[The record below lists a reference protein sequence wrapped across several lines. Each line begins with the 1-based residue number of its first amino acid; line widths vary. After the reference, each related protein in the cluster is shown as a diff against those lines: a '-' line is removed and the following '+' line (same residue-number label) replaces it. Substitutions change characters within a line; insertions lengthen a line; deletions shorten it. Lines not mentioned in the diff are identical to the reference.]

1 MMTKGYSD
9 VKRMGLTELHLH
21 LEGTVDRETIMMLD
35 PSLTASEVGGAWSF
49 TNFAGFLN
57 CFKFVAQRLRG
68 PQDYALVTRRMME
81 ALAKQGVSYAEVT
94 ISAGVVL
101 WRGFDFDA
109 VWKAVRGAQREAFSK
124 WPVEIW
130 WNLDAIRQFG
140 PDHVMDVAKLASKYV
155 GDGAISFGIG
165 GDEVAGPAHL
175 FRDAYRYARDAGLRL
190 TAHAGETA
198 GPDSIRAALEIGAER
213 IGHGIRAIDDPDLMR
228 RLRDEQI
235 PLEVC
240 ITSNVCTGAVA
251 SLDAHP
257 VRRLF
262 DAGVPVTLS
271 TDDPGIFESDLAAER
286 RIAREKFNFTEAELA
301 ATEATAVRYRFSQS

>member
-35 PSLTASEVGGAWSF
+35 PSLTASAVDGAWSF
-49 TNFAGFLN
+49 SDFAGFLN

-81 ALAKQGVSYAEVT
+81 ALAKQGVTYAEVT

-109 VWKAVRGAQREAFSK
+109 VWKGIRQAQHEAFSQ

-140 PDHVMDVAKLASKYV
+140 PDHVMDVARLASKYV

-165 GDEVAGPAHL
+165 GDEVAGPAHQ
-175 FRDAYRYARDAGLRL
+175 FRDAYRYAKDAGLRL

-240 ITSNVCTGAVA
+240 ITSNVCTGAVT

-301 ATEATAVRYRFSQS
+301 ATEATALRYRFKQS